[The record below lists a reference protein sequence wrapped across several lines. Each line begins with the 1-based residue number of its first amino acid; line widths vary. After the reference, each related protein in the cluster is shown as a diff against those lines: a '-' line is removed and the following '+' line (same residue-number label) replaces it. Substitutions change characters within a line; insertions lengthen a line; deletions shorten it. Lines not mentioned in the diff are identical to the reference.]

1 MPRRFT
7 AQRSTIDSHLPKN
20 TDLMEE
26 LRQRR
31 PDLKLPTT
39 EEMNR
44 LNALNDSPEWIWS
57 VLPADAPYGWRY
69 LQRGEDGLIA
79 LSAGGLRVIA
89 SGGRFDGERWLH
101 VSVSRA
107 SGLPS
112 YADLV
117 QVKRTF
123 IGDERYAYQV
133 FAPVSTH
140 VNIAEVLHLWAS
152 VDRPRPLPDF
162 TLGFETI

>member
-7 AQRSTIDSHLPKN
+7 AQRATIDNQLPDN
-20 TDLMEE
+20 TKLMAE
-26 LRQRR
+26 LRRRR
-31 PDLKLPTT
+31 PDLRLPLA
-39 EEMNR
+39 EDMDR
-44 LNALNDSPEWIWS
+44 LNALNDSPDWVWS
-57 VLPADAPYGWRY
+57 VLPARAPYGWRY
-69 LQRGEDGLIA
+69 LQRGADGLLA
-79 LSAGGLRVIA
+79 LAASGVRVIA
-89 SGGRFDGERWLH
+89 SGDRFDGERWLH
-101 VSVSRA
+101 VSVSRPA
-107 SGLPS
+107 GLPS

-152 VDRPRPLPDF
+152 LDRPCPLPDF
-162 TLGFETI
+162 THGFETI